1 MSTEAAKVRRRF
13 ELTSSSAIT
22 IDSSCLLATYNSTS
36 TSIGSSSISNSSSSS
51 SSSSSDGSSSSRLN
65 ENWREIMNLFGEVG
79 NLFII
84 CKGTEDELKSSNITT
99 MLDDIGFPKHRLLF
113 CNTEKG
119 KIAMVRQIV
128 PRYVCMCA
136 LIQSIFT
143 HRTCF

>member
-1 MSTEAAKVRRRF
+1 
-13 ELTSSSAIT
+13 
-22 IDSSCLLATYNSTS
+22 
-36 TSIGSSSISNSSSSS
+36 
-51 SSSSSDGSSSSRLN
+51 
-65 ENWREIMNLFGEVG
+65 MNLFGEVG

-128 PRYVCMCA
+128 PRYVCMYVCVHSYN
-136 LIQSIFT
+136 QSSHIKHVFNPFT
-143 HRTCF
+143 CMSVCLFVCLFVYE

>member
-36 TSIGSSSISNSSSSS
+36 TSTSISGSSSSS
-51 SSSSSDGSSSSRLN
+51 SSSSGRISDGSSSSCLN

-128 PRYVCMCA
+128 PRYVCMYVC
-136 LIQSIFT
+136 T
-143 HRTCF
+143 HTINLHT